1 MKKVQTKNKLK
12 GLFGLFAAFAMAIG
26 VGVSLAPK
34 ESVRTE
40 AATQTLEIVTGDFNT
55 TSYAANNN
63 EKTKTVG
70 GVDYKYQSNQI
81 MQQSSVMQWQK
92 NKGELWNTTAFGTK
106 ITSIE
111 ITASTTITSLT
122 VRFGSSSKPTSGTSV
137 SSTGSGPYVF
147 TPSGDNPYFYIKT
160 GTLSKTTSVKVNFET
175 GGAPSATLEGISVKE
190 GTAPTKLNYY
200 EGDIF
205 APAGVVIEALYS
217 DESVV
222 DVTESVQFPTE
233 PLTLG
238 QTSVSVSFGG
248 KTTTISGLTVVAADW
263 TQATQNFNSYT
274 NGVTSGTIDSLWDW
288 VGYKD
293 TASTDTRAWSS
304 EVRIYSGGR
313 LLIEPTS
320 TNSDY
325 KIIAVEFNL
334 TKSFTFDIAVG
345 SVSADS
351 NDLDVVQSYTTS
363 PGTGVKSYSDPNGFR
378 YFSIQNTGGTLQVD
392 DLVVKY
398 KEFPSNYDDVLSL
411 SSNFTRE
418 SIAVGESVAITPT
431 ILPGGANQAFGLST
445 SSDKVQIL
453 GSSIIGLAEGTNV
466 KVLITTVGKT
476 ADGVSLT
483 EEITFD
489 VLLATTTVAEALTLP
504 VGNTVYLI
512 ENAKVINGF
521 NTQYDRQ
528 IELVDSVDPTK
539 KILVFS
545 YGIQPKESYN
555 YIEGGTITFKAK
567 IGEHEGVNQFIEPQV
582 VSYTD
587 RVEEFAA
594 SIMTGDAEGQ
604 CETRF
609 ADYKELVLTFTEIE
623 MTKLEESQNTVI
635 QSALARY
642 TAWAVHMGAKPFEEG
657 AAGQSI
663 ISQNND
669 NSLTAT
675 IIIGVIGL
683 TTLAGYYFLQKK
695 KEA

>member
-1 MKKVQTKNKLK
+1 MEKVQTKNKLK
-12 GLFGLFAAFAMAIG
+12 GLFGLFAAFTMAIG

-34 ESVRTE
+34 EVVKAE
-40 AATQTLEIVTGDFNT
+40 ASSETLEIKTSDFST
-55 TSYAANNN
+55 TSYADNNK
-63 EKTKTVG
+63 EREVKIG
-70 GVDYKYQSNQI
+70 GVDYGWESNQVY
-81 MQQSSVMQWQK
+81 QNSSAMQWKK
-92 NKGELWNTTAFGTK
+92 NNGAIWSTTPMGSK

-111 ITASTTITSLT
+111 ITASTSLT
-122 VRFGSSSKPTSGTSV
+122 YLTVYFGNTLKPTSGNVIPVGNVYTP
-137 SSTGSGPYVF
+137 TGS
-147 TPSGDNPYFYIKT
+147 NAYFHIKT
-160 GTLSKTTSVKVNFET
+160 GTLSKTTLIKVNFET

-263 TQATQNFNSYT
+263 TQATQNFNSYS

-293 TASTDTRAWSS
+293 TATTDTRAWSS

-521 NTQYDRQ
+521 NTQDDRQ

-567 IGEHEGVNQFIEPQV
+567 IGEYKGVNQFIEPQV